1 MRKLLLATLMFWG
14 MGAVISAAV
23 LQDWS
28 TLDVSK
34 DAGTFAD
41 SKGSKIS
48 FSLVPGPNEGQKAL
62 QISANLTDWG
72 GVWATLG
79 KDLSK
84 VKALKFKAKSSAPTY
99 LMVGLND
106 DQKVQAIAYVKIT
119 SADWSE
125 FIVPL
130 SVFQKTPWPQATPRK
145 MGSST
150 SPRSTV

>member
-106 DQKVQAIAYVKIT
+106 DQKVQAIAISKSLRLIGLNLLFRFPF
-119 SADWSE
+119 SKRH
-125 FIVPL
+125 PGRRR
-130 SVFQKTPWPQATPRK
+130 TPRK